1 MSLRK
6 NILRIFVV
14 SFVAVIMIVVGVTCA
29 LNSKWF
35 FNIVVFKMVSPSL
48 KGIQVRRFE
57 TLSQNFN
64 FPHQLIFEGVRVD
77 LENKNDSYAVDC
89 HYLHGENQSIIT
101 FPPRLIRLHAEGCNV
116 HANDWSVEGMD
127 LSLWIHLKAKGLEQI
142 TGEVKISQV
151 RWGPY
156 ELNNAG
162 TKVTFQDNTVTLK
175 EMFAYLY
182 GGGIQGTISLD
193 NQSGFPYMVDIA
205 LTDVDLKRLGA
216 IQNNFLAQVQGRADG
231 HCSIKGKLDEIES
244 LEGNLGIV
252 DGGQMKAA
260 WLSFIPSQLPPNS
273 VQRKDLEQLIKADGD
288 FPFEK
293 FLVNSKSIT
302 DEKMTTEVKIESKRF
317 NLNLDYTI
325 DTNIEGGLGN
335 LLSYWK
341 IFSR

>member
-14 SFVAVIMIVVGVTCA
+14 SFVAVIIIVVGVTRA

-48 KGIQVRRFE
+48 KGIHVRKFE
-57 TLSQNFN
+57 TTSQNFN

-77 LENKNDSYAVDC
+77 LENKKDSYAVDC
-89 HYLHGENQSIIT
+89 HYLHGENQSIMT

-116 HANDWSVEGMD
+116 QANDWSVKGMD
-127 LSLWIHLKAKGLEQI
+127 LNLWVHLKAKGLEQI
-142 TGEVKISQV
+142 TGEAKISQV
-151 RWGPY
+151 RWGTY
-156 ELNNAG
+156 ELDNAK
-162 TKVTFQDNTVTLK
+162 TKITFQDDTVTLK
-175 EMFAYLY
+175 EIFAYLY
-182 GGGIQGTISLD
+182 GGEMQGTISLD
-193 NQSGFPYMVDIA
+193 NQPGFPYLVDIA
-205 LTDVDLKRLGA
+205 LKDVDLKKLEDT
-216 IQNNFLAQVQGRADG
+216 QNNFWSQMKGRVDG

-244 LEGNLGIV
+244 WEGNLDIV
-252 DGGQMKAA
+252 EGGQMKAA
-260 WLSFIPSQLPPNS
+260 WLSFILSQLPPNS

-293 FLVNSKSIT
+293 FLVNAKSIT
-302 DEKMTTEVKIESKRF
+302 DEKMTSEVKIESKRF

-335 LLSYWK
+335 LLSHLK
-341 IFSR
+341 IFSN